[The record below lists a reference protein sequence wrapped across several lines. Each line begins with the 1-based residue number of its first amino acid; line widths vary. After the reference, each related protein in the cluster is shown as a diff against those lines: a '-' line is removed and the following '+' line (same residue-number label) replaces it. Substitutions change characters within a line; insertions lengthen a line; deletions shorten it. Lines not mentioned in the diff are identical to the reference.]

1 MTTDF
6 YHLLLSDC
14 MLAAVLLGLFS
25 YVSRVSRGVRG
36 IAMWG
41 IAHFVYSLGA
51 AMLDGTSQRL
61 SMSGSQEVAALV
73 AGFGGLLACA
83 GLAGLAW
90 SVIQFVHQR
99 ALNPFEIAL
108 LPITCAFSLVAWFSD
123 RGGDAQ
129 GAAMSAAEVIVL
141 AVIIWQLR
149 ALRSHPDYVPARLMM
164 GGCMVLLWLY
174 GRDLHDALTGNYA
187 PNASWV
193 NADLSIWFMLN
204 FCMLMLAS
212 FRAIESLRQ
221 SALFDPL
228 TGALNRRGLDSELK
242 SNVMETFPEGGL
254 AVIALD
260 LDHFKAVNDLYGHEA
275 GDQVLQ
281 RFSDVVRSC
290 IRSDDLFVRLGGEE
304 FMLVMRNTTPEI
316 AQRLAE
322 RIRSQVE
329 ALRFAIAPAHLCVTV
344 SVGIAFTL
352 HRQSAFHDLVRLA
365 DEALYSA
372 KHQGRNRIELR
383 MLESQAAF
391 NPS

>member
-228 TGALNRRGLDSELK
+228 TGALNRRGLDSEL
-242 SNVMETFPEGGL
+242 SSQTFLPVNHGGL

-260 LDHFKAVNDLYGHEA
+260 IDHFKNINDQHGHQA
-275 GDQVLQ
+275 GDEALQ
-281 RFSDVVRSC
+281 RFSDVVR
-290 IRSDDLFVRLGGEE
+290 RSMRSTDLFVRLGGDE
-304 FMLVMRNTTPEI
+304 FMLIQHGVTLDL
-316 AQRLAE
+316 ALRLVE
-322 RIRSQVE
+322 RIQRQILADGGQEST
-329 ALRFAIAPAHLCVTV
+329 ANITV
-344 SVGIAFTL
+344 SAGIAY
-352 HRQSAFHDLVRLA
+352 SALNTSTFRELLRLS
-365 DEALYSA
+365 DQALYAA
-372 KHQGRNRIELR
+372 KRNGRNRVEWR
-383 MLESQAAF
+383 ER
-391 NPS
+391 P